1 MGKLLV
7 NKRRKSSWL
16 WIQFIELWWDLRN
29 IDQMLISSMSGW
41 LMIAWGR
48 LKWECHRSV
57 LPWAG
62 REVRPLPLPLP
73 AWPKAIW
80 GRQRRG
86 SRAQCWP
93 WPWRKP
99 SSYPASA
106 LVEGVLPRSGQ
117 TAASGHYSAVPHPT
131 WCDCLT
137 TDKHVSIRT
146 SMKPVQAFYS
156 SKDELAM
163 YPAPCENINILE
175 NELTK
180 KFGTSVFQNILN
192 TILKLFEGLN
202 RVHPFLSEFI
212 WWHS

>member
-16 WIQFIELWWDLRN
+16 WIGFIELCLGLRY
-29 IDQMLISSMSGW
+29 IDQMLVSSVSGW
-41 LMIAWGR
+41 LMIGWGR

-57 LPWAG
+57 LLWAG
-62 REVRPLPLPLP
+62 REVSPLSLPPP
-73 AWPKAIW
+73 AWPEAIW

-86 SRAQCWP
+86 SRAQRQP

-131 WCDCLT
+131 WCDYLPT
-137 TDKHVSIRT
+137 YKHISI
-146 SMKPVQAFYS
+146 
-156 SKDELAM
+156 
-163 YPAPCENINILE
+163 
-175 NELTK
+175 
-180 KFGTSVFQNILN
+180 GTSDETSDIF
-192 TILKLFEGLN
+192 LF
-202 RVHPFLSEFI
+202 I
-212 WWHS
+212 